1 MLKAIETFLQT
12 RIIQDAQRRP
22 GTVKATAW
30 GKERTFCCYDLYD
43 DTFIFEEGI
52 WEDVQNKDPV
62 VMLPKTALGTSE
74 EPGRRRVFGNVMMLS
89 TGNHA
94 TTALPLLSGQFWDLQ
109 PPPEALRP
117 DVLRLQMVYA
127 NCVGDT
133 FELSQ
138 REAPTAALLEMD
150 DWLQGLGCA
159 MSKIVVVD
167 RVDETLEEY
176 RCRGQ
181 EWRIKPLAWT
191 LEEMESALRG
201 SLCRMHSCI
210 RYYHN
215 VKGVHFLSLPNLLDW
230 GARIET
236 DYPEFLRGL
245 SELAATTPEAPEG
258 NLLLNKFHGHHEVE
272 FFGAM
277 PGVALRQIV
286 PLVYDLH
293 AYTRKTKCA
302 AKDVR
307 ERFDAIAQT
316 FRGAL
321 AVPDLGSED
330 AVAFKETLYRNITGE
345 IYTDL
350 HDSMSR
356 AFDDMRKALPGATY
370 AKLLVG
376 KATFVPGRAQSAAYG
391 PNRGRNLHEGADA
404 RTVAILDA
412 VERDVSPGDRV
423 EYANVYEIRS
433 ASTDRTRPGEGKTRE
448 VVYKTE
454 WNPLPVRVIEK
465 RLALKSTGY
474 GAYTIARTQAFRALG
489 IAFGQHRMLAR
500 HDGSAGD
507 VHYFMRTRYPGEP
520 FNALPPSSFCDRDP
534 MTGKFNA
541 ARESKDIVR
550 AVIMLMGSAAA
561 ENLILKKWK
570 DGSIRYAEGKEI
582 VEFGYDIHHARQ
594 MPLRVWLCS
603 VRGTMGWPD
612 RAMTEENLEAVF
624 AFYIPQYTHAVAE
637 YARKHPVLP
646 RQQTAEAFLDGF
658 AGRTREICWNYTS
671 ARERFDAYE
680 PKIYKDFKFQD
691 KWRFVLWALER
702 QEERLPRIAE
712 IFRAKF
718 AEYAGVPGAPETP
731 A

>member
-1 MLKAIETFLQT
+1 MLKAIETFLKTQ
-12 RIIQDAQRRP
+12 IIQEATRRP

-30 GKERTFCCYDLYD
+30 GKERTFCCFDLYD

-52 WEDVQNKDPV
+52 WDDVQNKDPV
-62 VMLPKTALGTSE
+62 VLLQKTALRATE
-74 EPGRRRVFGNVMMLS
+74 EVGRRRVLGNIMMIS

-94 TTALPLLSGQFWDLQ
+94 ITSLPLLSGAFWDFQ
-109 PPPEALRP
+109 PPAEDLRG
-117 DVLRLQMVYA
+117 DVMRLEMVCA

-138 REAPTAALLEMD
+138 REVPTAGLVDMD
-150 DWLQGLGCA
+150 EWLQGLGCP

-167 RVDETLEEY
+167 RVNETLEHY
-176 RCRGQ
+176 RRRGQ

-191 LEEMESALRG
+191 LDEMENALRG

-230 GARIET
+230 GAKIET

-245 SELAATTPEAPEG
+245 AELAATTPEAPEG
-258 NLLLNKFHGHHEVE
+258 NLLLKKYHGHHEIE

-286 PLVYDLH
+286 PLVHDLH
-293 AYTRKTKCA
+293 AYTRKTKCS

-316 FRGAL
+316 FRSAL
-321 AVPDLGSED
+321 AHPDLGNESS
-330 AVAFKETLYRNITGE
+330 VAFKETLYRNITGE
-345 IYTDL
+345 VYTDQ

-376 KATFVPGRAQSAAYG
+376 KSILAPRGSPPRAAVS
-391 PNRGRNLHEGADA
+391 PNRGRSLHEGVDA

-412 VERDVSPGDRV
+412 VELDVSPGDRI

-433 ASTDRTRPGEGKTRE
+433 VSNDRALAGDGKTRE

-454 WNPLPVRVIEK
+454 WNPLPIRVIEK

-474 GAYTIARTQAFRALG
+474 GAYTIARTHAFRALG

-500 HDGSAGD
+500 QDGSAGA
-507 VHYFMRTRYPGEP
+507 VHYFTRMRYPGEP

-534 MTGKFNA
+534 MTGKYNA
-541 ARESKDIVR
+541 SRESKDVVR
-550 AVIMLMGSAAA
+550 ALAMLIGSAAA
-561 ENLILKKWK
+561 ENMILKKWK
-570 DGSIRYAEGKEI
+570 DGSIRFAEGKEI
-582 VEFGYDIHHARQ
+582 VEFGYDIHHAKQ
-594 MPLRVWLCS
+594 MPLRIWLCS

-612 RAMTEENLEAVF
+612 RARTESNLDAIL
-624 AFYIPQYTHAVAE
+624 AFYIPQYARAAAE
-637 YARKHPVLP
+637 YARRHPVLP
-646 RQQTAEAFLDGF
+646 RQQIAEAFLDGF
-658 AGRTREICWNYTS
+658 SGRTREVCWNYTS
-671 ARERFDAYE
+671 SRELFDAYE
-680 PKIYKDFKFQD
+680 PKIYKDFQFQD
-691 KWRFVLWALER
+691 KWRFALWALER
-702 QEERLPRIAE
+702 QKELLPRIGELFREKFTESAGAE
-712 IFRAKF
+712 EPK
-718 AEYAGVPGAPETP
+718 P
-731 A
+731 